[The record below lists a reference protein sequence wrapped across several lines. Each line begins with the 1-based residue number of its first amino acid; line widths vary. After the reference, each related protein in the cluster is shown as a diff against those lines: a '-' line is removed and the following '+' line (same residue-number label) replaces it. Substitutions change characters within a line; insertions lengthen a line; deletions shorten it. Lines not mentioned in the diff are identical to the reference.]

1 MVEKLHILLG
11 GIMMT
16 SMNIFGLSI
25 SLPFCCFR
33 LHAFFSVV
41 NYFRFARVGRV
52 HALSLVGHPVRV
64 PNFCASLL
72 RGSV

>member
-1 MVEKLHILLG
+1 
-11 GIMMT
+11 
-16 SMNIFGLSI
+16 
-25 SLPFCCFR
+25 LPFCCFR